1 MELHELA
8 KDVLQKIIVEKM
20 QFSLA
25 LKQVVKKNNLE
36 RNDRTTLSAVVGCAL
51 RHYLVME
58 RLVNDAY
65 PELGSEGFI
74 ALLIAFANAL
84 FIKKL
89 DQEKCNAFAQSFLK
103 EEDAKIEDFLKP
115 YLEGQKLV
123 PEDIEVGSLEFL
135 SYRYNTPL
143 PIIKMWN
150 KQYGHVTTSRILK
163 ANSKPAPTVLRIDD
177 SVISDDDFLKQ
188 YPDFEKGEVDHIV
201 LYKGEGRF
209 KDNEILEK
217 HLAFHFPLAV
227 KEAIDECDFD
237 GVKGAAI
244 YSEYANDC
252 LYDLILRG
260 PNAVNIE
267 YIAGNYSAFINTK
280 NFINKNNIKG
290 VNVYEATASSIITC
304 LSKPVHTF
312 ILFPD
317 NSRLNL
323 LQVSPDYF
331 LRFDMEKLDA
341 LIANQLSV
349 LNEASAHIEDGGYI
363 LYLVDTI
370 SKKENIGVI
379 NDFLKDHP
387 DFKFVKDKLYFPYK
401 KFGGSFYFAVL
412 KKEGNND

>member
-36 RNDRTTLSAVVGCAL
+36 RNDRATLSAVVGCAL

-227 KEAIDECDFD
+227 KEAIDE
-237 GVKGAAI
+237 
-244 YSEYANDC
+244 
-252 LYDLILRG
+252 
-260 PNAVNIE
+260 
-267 YIAGNYSAFINTK
+267 
-280 NFINKNNIKG
+280 
-290 VNVYEATASSIITC
+290 
-304 LSKPVHTF
+304 
-312 ILFPD
+312 
-317 NSRLNL
+317 
-323 LQVSPDYF
+323 
-331 LRFDMEKLDA
+331 
-341 LIANQLSV
+341 
-349 LNEASAHIEDGGYI
+349 
-363 LYLVDTI
+363 
-370 SKKENIGVI
+370 
-379 NDFLKDHP
+379 
-387 DFKFVKDKLYFPYK
+387 
-401 KFGGSFYFAVL
+401 
-412 KKEGNND
+412 